1 MELQILVSKKG
12 TRVVTATNLHQALRL
27 PDHKYNSNVEKWLG
41 DIYAFKD
48 DVRTPVELKDY
59 SKRERQHGGLK
70 DYFISIELAKLITL
84 NSNSGVKL
92 RFAKWLMSLQDQVE
106 NAELLTKDQVLA
118 VLELSKVMGLVSC
131 QKSVEKQH
139 LRHYEASNG
148 SNYQWWQ
155 YRAQLLGYSADT
167 LKQKMQE
174 VGKNYKGKNLL
185 QMLVNIDKYEIVR
198 MAIIDLFVSLG
209 KSYSYAKNMG
219 DLAKIFAQEM
229 KVEVWDDRN
238 SEINFANQQ
247 MNQDLIAEIRNFQY
261 GKSLNF
267 LEAAA

>member
-12 TRVVTATNLHQALRL
+12 TRVVTASNLHQALRL
-27 PDHKYNSNVEKWLG
+27 PDHKYNSNIEKWLT

-48 DVRTPVELKDY
+48 DVRKPIDLKDFSQRPLKH
-59 SKRERQHGGLK
+59 SKLK

-84 NSNSGVKL
+84 NSNSGVKM
-92 RFAKWLMSLQDQVE
+92 RFAKWLMSLQEQVE

-139 LRHYEASNG
+139 LRQYEANNG
-148 SNYQWWQ
+148 SAHQWWQ
-155 YRAQLLGYSADT
+155 YRAQLLGYSSET
-167 LKQKMQE
+167 LKEKMEE

-185 QMLVNIDKYEIVR
+185 QMLVKVDQYEIVR
-198 MAIIDLFVSLG
+198 MSIIDLFIALG

-219 DLAKIFAQEM
+219 DLAKIFAKEM
-229 KVEVWDDRN
+229 KVEVWDDRG
-238 SEINFANQQ
+238 SDINFSSANL
-247 MNQDLIAEIRNFQY
+247 NQDLISELRNFEY
-261 GKSLNF
+261 GSSFGF
-267 LEAAA
+267 LEAA